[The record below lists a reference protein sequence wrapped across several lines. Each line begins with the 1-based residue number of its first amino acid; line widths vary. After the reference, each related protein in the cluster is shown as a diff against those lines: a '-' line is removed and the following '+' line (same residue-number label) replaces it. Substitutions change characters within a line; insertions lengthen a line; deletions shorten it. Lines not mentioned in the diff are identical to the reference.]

1 VCVDVTYVTFE
12 AELPGPLLEAE
23 ASMAIMPTSTQEV
36 TASVTTLGNRCAVLP
51 LMNLLNEPLSM
62 AYKFTAPNHTS
73 AYVVPT
79 NTQFCCIPFVTRK
92 YTLTNDV
99 DKCQKS
105 QLFDY

>member
-1 VCVDVTYVTFE
+1 VTFE
-12 AELPGPLLEAE
+12 AELPCPLLDAE
-23 ASMAIMPTSTQEV
+23 ASMAIMLTSTQEV
-36 TASVTTLGNRCAVLP
+36 TASVTTFGNRCEVLP
-51 LMNLLNEPLSM
+51 LTKFLNKPLSM

-92 YTLTNDV
+92 YTLAIDV